1 MYKNLKTVLSEAQ
14 KLDYT
19 VGAFNAHNLE
29 MVPDMIRA
37 AKDAGSPIIIQTSVS
52 TAQYVGMKNFV
63 TVCKTMA
70 ADLLVDVVLHL
81 DHAKSFDDIK
91 EAIDA
96 GYSSVMFDGSALPLK
111 ENIEKS
117 LRVIDYAH
125 ERNVSVECE
134 IGTIGGTEEGV
145 TVAEG
150 VYTDPKQALAFL
162 EDVDVDALAVGV
174 GTHHGQFQSK
184 TKLNFPLIEELHAQ
198 ISKPL
203 VIHGGTGV
211 NEEDY
216 TRLTENGIRKFNVGT
231 ELLVAWTRAAK
242 AQFNET
248 ELNNSLRN
256 NIIPCNQAVYDVVYH
271 KIGLFLN
278 KKGTV
283 PVGAK

>member
-1 MYKNLKTVLSEAQ
+1 MYKNLKEVLTEAERIN
-14 KLDYT
+14 YT

-63 TVCKTMA
+63 AVCKTMA
-70 ADLLVDVVLHL
+70 NDLLVDVVLHL

-91 EAIDA
+91 EAIDM
-96 GYSSVMFDGSALPLK
+96 GYSSVMFDGSSLPLR
-111 ENIEKS
+111 ENIEKA
-117 LRVIDYAH
+117 LRVVEYAH
-125 ERNVSVECE
+125 ARNVSVECE

-150 VYTDPKQALAFL
+150 VYTDPKQAIEFL
-162 EDVDVDALAVGV
+162 KAVDVDALAVGV

-184 TKLNFPLIEELHAQ
+184 TELNFPLIEELHSL
-198 ISKPL
+198 ITKPL

-211 NEEDY
+211 NEADY
-216 TRLTENGIRKFNVGT
+216 ARLTENGIRKFNVGT

-242 AQFNET
+242 HQFEET

-256 NIIPCNQAVYDVVYH
+256 NIMPCNEAVYDVVYH
-271 KIGLFLN
+271 KTGLFLN
-278 KKGTV
+278 KEHLT
-283 PVGAK
+283 VGAK

>member
-1 MYKNLKTVLSEAQ
+1 MYKNLKSMLSEAQ
-14 KLDYT
+14 KLNYT

-52 TAQYVGMKNFV
+52 TAEYVGMKNLV
-63 TVCKTMA
+63 AVCKSMA
-70 ADLLVDVVLHL
+70 DDLLVDVDLHL
-81 DHAKSFDDIK
+81 DHAKSFDAIK

-96 GYSSVMFDGSALPLK
+96 GYSSVMFDGSALPLR
-111 ENIEKS
+111 ENMEKS
-117 LRVIDYAH
+117 LRVADYAH
-125 ERNVSVECE
+125 ERNVSLECE

-150 VYTDPKQALAFL
+150 VYTDPKQALEFL
-162 EDVDVDALAVGV
+162 KNVPVDALAVGV

-184 TKLNFPLIEELHAQ
+184 TKLNWDLIEELHSE
-198 ISKPL
+198 ISTPL

-216 TRLTENGIRKFNVGT
+216 HRLTNNGIRKFNVGT
-231 ELLVAWTRAAK
+231 ELLVTWTRTAQEYFAK
-242 AQFNET
+242 T
-248 ELNNSLRN
+248 EVNNSLRN
-256 NIIPCNQAVYDVVYH
+256 NIIPCNQAVYDVVNH

-278 KKGTV
+278 K
-283 PVGAK
+283 